1 MQRIVGRL
9 VVITRLSLKV
19 RRNSPCPSASP
30 RSEPHYL
37 YPNSCVLRVHR
48 RCLSTKPPKEEDLT
62 LFVACLP
69 GIEAVLS
76 NELSSLGIPHSP
88 TQGGAN
94 IRQASTTTIL
104 KCNLFCGSASHVLLR
119 CGRAFNIQGFAD
131 LSRKVG
137 RIPWHQWIREDATVQ
152 VRATCAKSK
161 IFHTGA
167 VQQRVETAIDK
178 ALDRTDP
185 GNGPPVVMMVRIHR
199 DVVQLSID
207 TSLTPLHRR
216 GYRLETAKAPLREDI
231 AYSMLYAAG
240 IRNYHGLMDPLC
252 GSGTIAIEGAAM
264 KMGLPPGRLR
274 DIPMEGTAFYR
285 PELWNEL
292 LNQAL
297 EASEKLIAT
306 LGSQPLV
313 MAGDRDEGAIGAAT
327 ANAERAG
334 VTQFLDVSARA
345 LSDYDW
351 FAPTHTGPESVLIAT
366 NPPFGKRI
374 SKARNKAE
382 RRFDELLPLYQT
394 LGNKVS
400 GMKGQVGSVV
410 LTNNV
415 DLARRMGLKDTKALF
430 STKHGGLPVAAM
442 GYNLKN
448 PIFADSVKIVKES
461 ALDISV

>member
-9 VVITRLSLKV
+9 VVITRLSRNV
-19 RRNSPCPSASP
+19 RPSPSP
-30 RSEPHYL
+30 RSESLYL
-37 YPNSCVLRVHR
+37 HPTRCQR
-48 RCLSTKPPKEEDLT
+48 RSWLSTKAPDEQDLT

-69 GIEAVLS
+69 GMEAVLS
-76 NELSSLGIPHSP
+76 NELTSLGIPHSP

-94 IRQASTTTIL
+94 LRRASTETIL
-104 KCNLFCGSASHVLLR
+104 RCNLWCGSASHVLLR
-119 CGRAFNIQGFAD
+119 CGRAFNIQGFSD
-131 LSRKVG
+131 LSRKVA
-137 RIPWHQWIREDATVQ
+137 RIPWQHWIRDDATVH
-152 VRATCAKSK
+152 VRATCAKSR

-167 VQQRVETAIDK
+167 VQQRVEAAIDK
-178 ALDRTDP
+178 ALDRTEP
-185 GNGPPVVMMVRIHR
+185 ATGPPIVMMVRLHR

-240 IRNYHGLMDPLC
+240 IRDYQGLMDPMC

-274 DIPMEGTAFYR
+274 DVPMEGTAFYR
-285 PELWNEL
+285 PDLWNGL
-292 LNQAL
+292 LSEAL
-297 EASEKLIAT
+297 EASEKLT
-306 LGSQPLV
+306 LSLGSQPLV

-327 ANAERAG
+327 GNAQRAG
-334 VTQFLDVSARA
+334 VLQYLDVSARS

-351 FAPTHTGPESVLIAT
+351 FSRTHTGPESVLIAT

-374 SKARNKAE
+374 SKSRNKTE

-394 LGNKVS
+394 LGNKAS
-400 GMKGQVGSVV
+400 GMKGDVGTVV

-442 GYNLKN
+442 GSNLKN
-448 PIFADSVKIVKES
+448 PILADSVKIIKES
-461 ALDISV
+461 